1 MLDRYK
7 CGKKIVAGGPAAR
20 HRVALTV
27 EADTTGQVD
36 DLISS
41 LRPGQLQKHESHL
54 SSDKCR
60 QLVQRVHDRLTNR
73 P

>member
-41 LRPGQLQKHESHL
+41 LPPWTVAET
-54 SSDKCR
+54 
-60 QLVQRVHDRLTNR
+60 RVTPLIG
-73 P
+73 